1 VSYPDANYLRIK
13 YANKSTGTG
22 IKPDLF
28 TIDGNSWL
36 GNCDTNGRCFISDL
50 TAFGT
55 NNYHTIVATR
65 AGSDGNI
72 TSLFFGATQ
81 TLEIQ
86 IDVNMANTLFYLVDE
101 ETGLDINRSDYNAL
115 KFYIPDL
122 NIVFNFKDQNT
133 NSYDW
138 NDFAG
143 KIAFLEIIYPDETR
157 INKYFNSE
165 ILATGAKIC
174 VAKYQQFYQQIFVS
188 TNNKTPVVLYNQTA
202 DCYST
207 ASYTD
212 QTYGSGFGVQAYSIN
227 RPYIIYTIS
236 NGVFTSLSNMDGS
249 LASIINLDALEFN
262 LTKTSLTVSNDQ
274 VSFGRIFYT
283 ATNTYDENILQIRYV
298 NFNNENSSITLKI
311 YKDSNNFFTQ
321 TETTSPNDFT
331 LNWNF
336 AGYGLSDINQLKL
349 VVQKTLTDGT
359 TENYTIYFNIAGT
372 AKTGVLDA
380 TVAIVFAMLLMLAGL
395 TMFSTNYSLGWLG
408 VLLTFIAIGV
418 LALAPD
424 FWYVRLFQLVLL
436 GIAAFIGLIW
446 KNENAGVT

>member
-1 VSYPDANYLRIK
+1 LATDFAN
-13 YANKSTGTG
+13 
-22 IKPDLF
+22 
-28 TIDGNSWL
+28 
-36 GNCDTNGRCFISDL
+36 
-50 TAFGT
+50 
-55 NNYHTIVATR
+55 
-65 AGSDGNI
+65 SDG
-72 TSLFFGATQ
+72 
-81 TLEIQ
+81 
-86 IDVNMANTLFYLVDE
+86 
-101 ETGLDINRSDYNAL
+101 
-115 KFYIPDL
+115 
-122 NIVFNFKDQNT
+122 
-133 NSYDW
+133 
-138 NDFAG
+138 
-143 KIAFLEIIYPDETR
+143 KIR
-157 INKYFNSE
+157 
-165 ILATGAKIC
+165 IC

-188 TNNKTPVVLYNQTA
+188 TSKKPIIMYNQTA

-274 VSFGRIFYT
+274 VSFGRIYYS

-349 VVQKTLTDGT
+349 VVTKTLTDGT
-359 TENYTIYFNIAGT
+359 TENYTIYFNISGT